1 MKGNTYIN
9 DQLKLFFNQTNIAG
23 LATNDATGTQLFLSL
38 HKADPGAA
46 GSQTTNEATY
56 GAYSRMAVA
65 RTSGGFTV
73 TGQSVTLAANVTFPT
88 CTSGSETEYFFGVG
102 TASSGAGKLMYS
114 GPIGSGKGA
123 ATALA
128 STDVITAPAYT
139 PTNGDQVSV
148 QPVGSNALPAGLTA
162 GTIYFVVSAS
172 GSTFKL
178 STTSGGSAIDITA
191 DGECYVFLHTPIT
204 VTAAPAVTPQL
215 TTGTTIT
222 EQ

>member
-9 DQLKLFFNQTNIAG
+9 DQLKQFFNGTAISG
-23 LATNDATGTQLFLSL
+23 LTTNDASGTTLYLSL
-38 HKADPGAA
+38 HTADPGAA
-46 GSQTTNEATY
+46 GSQTTNEAAY
-56 GAYSRMAVA
+56 GSYARVGAA

-73 TGQSVTLAANVTFPT
+73 TGQSVTLAANATFPT
-88 CTSGSETEYFFGVG
+88 CTSGSETEMFFGVG
-102 TASSGAGKLMYS
+102 TASTGAGKLMYS
-114 GPIGSGKGA
+114 GPIGQGKGA

-139 PTNGDQVSV
+139 PTTGDRVSI
-148 QPVGSNALPAGLTA
+148 QPVGSNPLPTGLTA
-162 GTIYFVVSAS
+162 GTVYFVVSPS
-172 GSTFKL
+172 GTTFKL

-191 DGECYVFLHTPIT
+191 DGECYVFLHTPIS